1 MKSTEKQAKGKKK
14 EKGNKLLKGAVVTA
28 VIFAVSAVG
37 VLAIWKLPVR
47 FAVRS
52 MRDIWD

>member
-37 VLAIWKLPVR
+37 VLAIWKLPGR